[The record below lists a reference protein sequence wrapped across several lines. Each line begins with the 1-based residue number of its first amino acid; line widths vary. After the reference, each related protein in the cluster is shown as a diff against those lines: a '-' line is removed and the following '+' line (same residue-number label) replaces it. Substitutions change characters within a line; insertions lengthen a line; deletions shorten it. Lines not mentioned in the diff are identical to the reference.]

1 MSKQSGRTDEVEAV
15 AAALASDP
23 RALEA
28 YSSASPAHLLDL
40 LARACAACRADVS
53 VFASSAL
60 LALARRGALPHEHWE
75 TALSVCTAPNCAEA
89 ARSQCARALA
99 AAAARSPTALDD
111 ALALGQRG
119 GIACW
124 TALATECPHRGGDGA
139 ACWASA
145 AAAALDAAA
154 RAGATV
160 EAVACAARWLE
171 TGACLRRGGTGE
183 RPGASPLGAGGGALA
198 RSVGAA
204 AASGDARAA
213 RAACEVLE
221 AAAAAGSL
229 RPGDDAELEALGA
242 AHAQARSSTATAD
255 PAATRA
261 RRRFAACLARVDAVA
276 TGRCAR
282 PWDAGVLAE
291 VAEGCVG
298 TDAAAAEACCA
309 AWSALVLTGGG
320 ARRLADRRPALLERT
335 RDLAPR
341 LVARVVWPRGGLA
354 DAPEPLDE
362 ADDDANAAL
371 HGDDAAA
378 LPENAGAWTES
389 LEWDA
394 YRRLRDAFLGECLR
408 STSDALGAA
417 RYVEAVLAG
426 ARRVDAN
433 DADVLAAAARCLSL
447 AGPLLA
453 RGASD
458 DAAAS
463 TALSNA
469 VHACVAAAAA
479 APPGPRQARLVAA
492 TALLLGGVHKWLC
505 DDDARLTEALQFLAY
520 STHVVGGAGHACRAA
535 RAVLQRCYAA
545 AVVRTRGGAARLV
558 ADAALPALAEAAE
571 ASTAPPD
578 GARAAFYRALG
589 AAALWPGRD
598 GADHDTRAAAVVAL
612 AAPAA
617 ARLGGAGAAQGR
629 DLRVVAALVREAT
642 RHGAQRAEAAVA
654 DATLGA
660 VRARWH
666 AAAGAGD
673 EPGGALEDCAAAFA
687 AAAAP
692 HVVLGVLEILATAP
706 YCDGRALRVVSEV
719 TDRWGARAEAAL
731 AGNGNGGGADGGAA
745 VERLAR
751 GLAVAV
757 PAVIAAAPAGDEAG
771 RALLTLAAAAAA
783 HCPSVLADGGAALPA
798 ALAAAA
804 RELPRHRES
813 PAAATAACALL
824 TALGAFAPDGEAEA
838 KTMAGADNAAGAS
851 ASAVAAK
858 SAAVR
863 RARAAPAVRAALG
876 PVGPALVEHCV
887 APAFEA
893 SPPLLPRDRG
903 SALLALHALAP
914 DDVAALA
921 ATIAGRL
928 RPDLAP
934 ELAAALAL
942 AREKGRT
949 AARRQLI
956 AVFSKA
962 ALDAPPPPP

>member
-378 LPENAGAWTES
+378 LPENAGAWAERF
-389 LEWDA
+389 EGDA
-394 YRRLRDAFLGECLR
+394 YRWLRDEFIGWCLAAAAG
-408 STSDALGAA
+408 ALGAA
-417 RYVEAVLAG
+417 AYVDAVLAG
-426 ARRVDAN
+426 ARRIDAR
-433 DADVLAAAARCLSL
+433 DADVLAAAARCLAF

-453 RGASD
+453 RGAAAG
-458 DAAAS
+458 AAAAA
-463 TALSNA
+463 ALADA
-469 VHACVAAAAA
+469 VHACAAGAAA
-479 APPGPRQARLVAA
+479 APPGPRRARLVAA
-492 TALLLGGVHKWLC
+492 TALLLGGLDEW
-505 DDDARLTEALQFLAY
+505 
-520 STHVVGGAGHACRAA
+520 
-535 RAVLQRCYAA
+535 
-545 AVVRTRGGAARLV
+545 
-558 ADAALPALAEAAE
+558 
-571 ASTAPPD
+571 
-578 GARAAFYRALG
+578 LG
-589 AAALWPGRD
+589 AD
-598 GADHDTRAAAVVAL
+598 
-612 AAPAA
+612 A
-617 ARLGGAGAAQGR
+617 ARLGAALRFLAYGTHVAGGAGPAYRAVAALARARGAGAA
-629 DLRVVAALVREAT
+629 
-642 RHGAQRAEAAVA
+642 
-654 DATLGA
+654 
-660 VRARWH
+660 
-666 AAAGAGD
+666 
-673 EPGGALEDCAAAFA
+673 
-687 AAAAP
+687 AAP
-692 HVVLGVLEILATAP
+692 PETW
-706 YCDGRALRVVSEV
+706 RE
-719 TDRWGARAEAAL
+719 
-731 AGNGNGGGADGGAA
+731 
-745 VERLAR
+745 
-751 GLAVAV
+751 
-757 PAVIAAAPAGDEAG
+757 
-771 RALLTLAAAAAA
+771 LAAAAAA
-783 HCPSVLADGGAALPA
+783 RGSSCAALEALGAVAPRLGA
-798 ALAAAA
+798 EDRLAAAA
-804 RELPRHRES
+804 RC
-813 PAAATAACALL
+813 AAVGAA
-824 TALGAFAPDGEAEA
+824 
-838 KTMAGADNAAGAS
+838 AAGAG
-851 ASAVAAK
+851 AAR
-858 SAAVR
+858 V
-863 RARAAPAVRAALG
+863 ARAAFDAL
-876 PVGPALVEHCV
+876 L
-887 APAFEA
+887 EA
-893 SPPLLPRDRG
+893 SDG
-903 SALLALHALAP
+903 
-914 DDVAALA
+914 DAAYLEA
-921 ATIAGRL
+921 CGGWRA
-928 RPDLAP
+928 
-934 ELAAALAL
+934 LAAALAGAPAEAAAAAADVAGAAAAREGLADASPL
-942 AREKGRT
+942 ARLAPLLVER
-949 AARRQLI
+949 AARAAAEGDGDAAWSLCW
-956 AVFSKA
+956 ALGEVGA
-962 ALDAPPPPP
+962 ALPPEALGHLRGAADALVAGLALPAAVEVAAAALARLVRRGVPETFVDSSLDTSIARRYAIAAASSRCL